1 MFYITFG
8 FSTPDRWNHTQG
20 IKFLQMLVRGY
31 MREDERLNSIT
42 IDYMEND
49 DTEPIGITGKEK
61 LEKLSRIRSSDDD
74 VQDMY
79 LQIIEFFDTTGLPGS
94 RK

>member
-1 MFYITFG
+1 
-8 FSTPDRWNHTQG
+8 
-20 IKFLQMLVRGY
+20 

-61 LEKLSRIRSSDDD
+61 LEKLSRIRSTDDD